1 MGLNV
6 NIGAAKDR
14 LSELIAAAKRG
25 EDVVI
30 ARAGRP
36 EVKLVPLDGVMAIEM
51 ELAQARRKSAFGMF
65 RDSYNAAAIT
75 RAMAPLSDE
84 ELADWYG
91 ADDAT
96 GSVGTPR

>member
-25 EDVVI
+25 EEVVI

-36 EVKLVPLDGVMAIEM
+36 EVRLVPLDDVLAIELEM
-51 ELAQARRKSAFGMF
+51 AQARRKSAFGMF
-65 RDSYNAAAIT
+65 RDSYNVAAVT
-75 RAMAPLSDE
+75 RALMPMSDD

-91 ADDAT
+91 SDNAT
-96 GSVGTPR
+96 GSIAAPR